1 MSNSDAVETNGR
13 KAAVTR
19 ATSETKVA
27 ITLDIDGVGTSQVA
41 TGIGFFD
48 HMLEALSKHSGIDIN
63 LECKGDLHIDS
74 HHTVEDCG
82 IVLGQALKKAIFPIQ
97 AVERYGNATV
107 VMDEAATTCALD
119 LSNRP
124 FLVYEVNI
132 SGKVGEF
139 DVELVEEFFHALS
152 GNAGITLHLISERG
166 RNKHH
171 IIEATFKAFAVALRR
186 ALVKNEKLGIPST
199 KGVL

>member
-1 MSNSDAVETNGR
+1 MIEINRVTKETDIKCKLN
-13 KAAVTR
+13 
-19 ATSETKVA
+19 
-27 ITLDIDGVGTSQVA
+27 LDGSGQFSINTGV
-41 TGIGFFD
+41 GFFD

-63 LECKGDLHIDS
+63 LECKGDLHIDF

-107 VMDEAATTCALD
+107 VMDEAAVSCALD

-124 FLVYEVNI
+124 FLVYEIDVI
-132 SGKVGEF
+132 EKVGIF

-152 GNAGITLHLISERG
+152 SNAGITLHLIQDRG

>member
-1 MSNSDAVETNGR
+1 MIEINRKTKETDIKCKIDINGTGKSNIHT
-13 KAAVTR
+13 
-19 ATSETKVA
+19 
-27 ITLDIDGVGTSQVA
+27 GV
-41 TGIGFFD
+41 GFFD
-48 HMLEALSKHSGIDIN
+48 HMLEALSKHSGID
-63 LECKGDLHIDS
+63 LDLSCEGDLHIDA

-82 IVLGQALKKAIFPIQ
+82 IVIGQALKKAIFPIE

-132 SGKVGEF
+132 SGKVGDF
-139 DVELVEEFFHALS
+139 DVQLAEEFFHAVS
-152 GNAGITLHLISERG
+152 GNAGITLHIISDRG

-171 IIEATFKAFAVALRR
+171 ILEASFKAFAVALRR
-186 ALVKNEKLGIPST
+186 ALAKNERLGIPST

>member
-1 MSNSDAVETNGR
+1 MVEINR
-13 KAAVTR
+13 KTK
-19 ATSETKVA
+19 ETDIKCK
-27 ITLDIDGVGTSQVA
+27 LDINGCGKSDIKTGV
-41 TGIGFFD
+41 GFFD
-48 HMLEALSKHSGIDIN
+48 HMLEALSKHSGIDIE
-63 LECKGDLHIDS
+63 LSCDGDLHIDA

-124 FLVYEVNI
+124 FLVYEVNV
-132 SGKVGEF
+132 SGKVGDF
-139 DVELVEEFFHALS
+139 DVELVEEFFHALA
-152 GNAGITLHLISERG
+152 GNAGLTVHIISDRG

-171 IIEATFKAFAVALRR
+171 ILEASFKAFAVALRR
-186 ALVKNEKLGIPST
+186 ALVKNERLGIPST

>member
-1 MSNSDAVETNGR
+1 MIEINRKTKETDIKCKIDINGTGKSNIHT
-13 KAAVTR
+13 
-19 ATSETKVA
+19 
-27 ITLDIDGVGTSQVA
+27 GV
-41 TGIGFFD
+41 GFFD
-48 HMLEALSKHSGIDIN
+48 HMLEALSKHSGID
-63 LECKGDLHIDS
+63 LDLSCEGDLHIDA

-82 IVLGQALKKAIFPIQ
+82 IVIGQALKKAIFPIE

-132 SGKVGEF
+132 SGKVGDF
-139 DVELVEEFFHALS
+139 DVELAEEFFHAVS
-152 GNAGITLHLISERG
+152 GNAGITLHIISDRG

-171 IIEATFKAFAVALRR
+171 ILEASFKAFAVALRR
-186 ALVKNEKLGIPST
+186 ALAKNERLGIPST
-199 KGVL
+199 KGVLWLNLLF

>member
-1 MSNSDAVETNGR
+1 MVEIKRDTKETQIKCSLELNGCGNFSIN
-13 KAAVTR
+13 T
-19 ATSETKVA
+19 
-27 ITLDIDGVGTSQVA
+27 GV
-41 TGIGFFD
+41 GFFD

-63 LECKGDLHIDS
+63 LECKGDLHIDY

-82 IVLGQALKKAIFPIQ
+82 IVIGQALKKAIFPIQ
-97 AVERYGNATV
+97 AVERYGNSTV
-107 VMDEAATTCALD
+107 VMDEASVSCALD

>member
-1 MSNSDAVETNGR
+1 MVEINR
-13 KAAVTR
+13 KTK
-19 ATSETKVA
+19 ETDIKCK
-27 ITLDIDGVGTSQVA
+27 LDINGSGKSDIKTGV
-41 TGIGFFD
+41 GFFD
-48 HMLEALSKHSGIDIN
+48 HMLEALSKHSGIDIE
-63 LECKGDLHIDS
+63 LSCEGDLHIDA

-82 IVLGQALKKAIFPIQ
+82 IVLGQSLKKAIFPIQ

-124 FLVYEVNI
+124 FLVYEVNV
-132 SGKVGEF
+132 SGKVGDF
-139 DVELVEEFFHALS
+139 DVELVEEFFHALA
-152 GNAGITLHLISERG
+152 GNAGLTVHIIQDRG

-171 IIEATFKAFAVALRR
+171 ILEASFKAFAVALRR
-186 ALVKNEKLGIPST
+186 ALVKNERLGIPST

>member
-1 MSNSDAVETNGR
+1 MTELNRETR
-13 KAAVTR
+13 
-19 ATSETKVA
+19 ETK
-27 ITLDIDGVGTSQVA
+27 ITCNVDINGTGKSNIQ

-48 HMLEALSKHSGIDIN
+48 HMLEALSKHSAIDIN
-63 LECKGDLHIDS
+63 LTCEGDLHVDF
-74 HHTVEDCG
+74 HHSVEDCG
-82 IVLGQALKKAIFPIQ
+82 IVLGKALKNEIFPIES
-97 AVERYGNATV
+97 VERYGNATV

-124 FLVYEVNI
+124 FLVYEVNV

-139 DVELVEEFFHALS
+139 DVELAEEFFHALVMNS
-152 GNAGITLHLISERG
+152 GLTCHIIQDRG

-171 IIEATFKAFAVALRR
+171 ILEASFKAFAVALRR
-186 ALVKNEKLGIPST
+186 AMAKNEKLGVPST

>member
-1 MSNSDAVETNGR
+1 MVEENR
-13 KAAVTR
+13 KTK
-19 ATSETKVA
+19 ETDIKCK
-27 ITLDIDGVGTSQVA
+27 LDINGSGKSNINTGV
-41 TGIGFFD
+41 GFFD
-48 HMLEALSKHSGIDIN
+48 HMLEALSKHSGIDID
-63 LECKGDLHIDS
+63 LSCDGDLHIDA

-82 IVLGQALKKAIFPIQ
+82 IVLGKALKQEIFPIE

-124 FLVYEVNI
+124 YLVYEVNV
-132 SGKVGEF
+132 SGKVGDF

-152 GNAGITLHLISERG
+152 GNAGLTVHIIQERG

-171 IIEATFKAFAVALRR
+171 ILEASFKAFAVALRR
-186 ALVKNEKLGIPST
+186 ALAKNEKLGIPST

>member
-1 MSNSDAVETNGR
+1 MIEVNRKTKET
-13 KAAVTR
+13 
-19 ATSETKVA
+19 
-27 ITLDIDGVGTSQVA
+27 DIKCILNVDGCGKSHIK
-41 TGIGFFD
+41 TGVGFFD
-48 HMLEALSKHSGIDIN
+48 HMLEALSKHSGIDIE
-63 LECKGDLHIDS
+63 LSCDGDLQIDA

-107 VMDEAATTCALD
+107 VMDEASTTCALD

-124 FLVYEVNI
+124 FLVYEVNV

-152 GNAGITLHLISERG
+152 GNAGLTVHLINERG

-171 IIEATFKAFAVALRR
+171 ILEATFKAFAVALRR